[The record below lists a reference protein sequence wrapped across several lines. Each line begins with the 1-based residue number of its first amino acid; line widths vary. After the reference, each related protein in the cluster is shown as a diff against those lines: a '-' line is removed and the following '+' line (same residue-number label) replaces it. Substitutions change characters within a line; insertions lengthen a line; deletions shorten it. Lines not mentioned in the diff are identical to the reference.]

1 MAYRFTRREALA
13 VVAVAVSDFVLA
25 EESKGSFGF
34 AAKVDADGFLNSTL
48 KTVLIQSVQ
57 QGMPAAVA
65 GISAGDSILEVEG
78 AKVAGAKASA
88 MAQRMRK
95 KPGETL
101 VLKLARANG
110 ETYVVTLVA
119 VEAHKP

>member
-34 AAKVDADGFLNSTL
+34 AVKVDADGFFNPTL

-57 QGMPAAVA
+57 QGMPAALA
-65 GISAGDSILEVEG
+65 GISFGDSILEVEG

-88 MAQRMRK
+88 MAQRMKK
-95 KPGETL
+95 KPGESV